1 MSAPLTAAQ
10 RRALL
15 SHPAGWI
22 ATAFGAGLLPKA
34 PGTAG
39 SLVALLPWWF
49 LLRGLAPGWYVL
61 VLVAG
66 FVLGV
71 WACAVAGRRLGV
83 DDHGAL
89 VWDEV
94 IGMWIALIAAPGIT
108 WPGSSWQGAAVSMAV
123 GFALFRLFDIWKP
136 WPVRVADRR
145 VHGGFGVMLDDV
157 LAGLYALIVLQLI
170 ALIVRHWAA

>member
-1 MSAPLTAAQ
+1 MSAPLTRDQ
-10 RRALL
+10 RQRLL

-22 ATAFGAGLLPKA
+22 ATALGAGLSPRA

-49 LLRGLAPGWYVL
+49 LLRDLPVGAYLA

-66 FVLGV
+66 FALGV
-71 WACAVAGRRLGV
+71 WACGVCDRRL
-83 DDHGAL
+83 DMHDQGAL

-94 IGMWIALIAAPGIT
+94 IGVWITLLAAPRQ
-108 WPGSSWQGAAVSMAV
+108 WWWMLA

-136 WPVRVADRR
+136 WPVSWADRR
-145 VHGGFGVMLDDV
+145 VDGGLGVMLDDV
-157 LAGLYALIVLQLI
+157 LAGIYALLVLQ
-170 ALIVRHWAA
+170 IVAAFLK

>member
-1 MSAPLTAAQ
+1 MSTPLAADQ

-22 ATAFGAGLLPKA
+22 ATALGAGLSPIA

-49 LLRGLAPGWYVL
+49 LLRGLPLGWYL
-61 VLVAG
+61 AVLVAG
-66 FVLGV
+66 FLLGV
-71 WACAVAGRRLGV
+71 WACGVCDRRLGV
-83 DDHGAL
+83 HDQGAL

-94 IGMWIALIAAPGIT
+94 IGMWITLFAAPAP
-108 WPGSSWQGAAVSMAV
+108 WWWWMPV
-123 GFALFRLFDIWKP
+123 GFGLFRLFDIWKP
-136 WPVRVADRR
+136 WPVRLADRR

-157 LAGLYALIVLQLI
+157 VAGVYALIVLQLI
-170 ALIVRHWAA
+170 AWLLRYAAA

>member
-1 MSAPLTAAQ
+1 MSTPLAADQ
-10 RRALL
+10 RKRLM

-22 ATAFGAGLLPKA
+22 ATALGAGLFPKA

-49 LLRGLAPGWYVL
+49 LLRDLSPGIYLAVL
-61 VLVAG
+61 IAG

-71 WACAVAGRRLGV
+71 WACEVSDRRLGMH
-83 DDHGAL
+83 DQGAL

-94 IGMWIALIAAPGIT
+94 IGMWITLFAAPAQWWWMI
-108 WPGSSWQGAAVSMAV
+108 V

-136 WPVRVADRR
+136 WPVSWADHR
-145 VHGGFGVMLDDV
+145 VHGGLGVMLDDV
-157 LAGLYALIVLQLI
+157 AAGIYALIVLQLVA
-170 ALIVRHWAA
+170 ALVR

>member
-1 MSAPLTAAQ
+1 MSAPLTATQ

-22 ATAFGAGLLPKA
+22 ATAFGAGLAPRA

-49 LLRGLAPGWYVL
+49 WLRDVSMSAYVAVL
-61 VLVAG
+61 VVG
-66 FVLGV
+66 FALGV
-71 WACAVAGRRLGV
+71 WVCAIAERRLGTH
-83 DDHGAL
+83 DLGAL

-94 IGMWIALIAAPGIT
+94 IGMWITLLVAPHASLAWT
-108 WPGSSWQGAAVSMAV
+108 LAYMLA

-136 WPVRVADRR
+136 WPVRWADRR
-145 VHGGFGVMLDDV
+145 VGGGLGVMLDDV
-157 LAGLYALIVLQLI
+157 LAGVYALIVLQWLVL
-170 ALIVRHWAA
+170 AARHFV

>member
-22 ATAFGAGLLPKA
+22 ATALGAGLAPRA

-39 SLVALLPWWF
+39 SAIALLPWWF
-49 LLRGLAPGWYVL
+49 LLRGLPPHWYIIVL
-61 VLVAG
+61 VGG
-66 FVLGV
+66 FLLGV
-71 WACAVAGRRLGV
+71 WACGVADRRLRLH
-83 DDHGAL
+83 DQGAL

-94 IGMWIALIAAPGIT
+94 IGMWITLAAAPA
-108 WPGSSWQGAAVSMAV
+108 QGWWMLV

-136 WPVRVADRR
+136 WPVNWADRR
-145 VHGGFGVMLDDV
+145 VHGGLGVMLDDV
-157 LAGLYALIVLQLI
+157 LAGVYALIVLQLA
-170 ALIVRHWAA
+170 ALALRHLS

>member
-1 MSAPLTAAQ
+1 MSTPLTVDQ
-10 RRALL
+10 RRILL

-22 ATAFGAGLLPKA
+22 ATALGAGLSPVA

-49 LLRGLAPGWYVL
+49 LLRGLPVEWYVV

-71 WACAVAGRRLGV
+71 WACGVCDRRLGMH
-83 DDHGAL
+83 DQGAL

-94 IGMWIALIAAPGIT
+94 IGMWLALLAAPPA
-108 WPGSSWQGAAVSMAV
+108 WWWMSV

-136 WPVRVADRR
+136 WPVRLADRR
-145 VHGGFGVMLDDV
+145 VHGGLGVMLDDV
-157 LAGLYALIVLQLI
+157 VAGIYAWIVLQLI
-170 ALIVRHWAA
+170 ALALGHAQAG

>member
-1 MSAPLTAAQ
+1 MRPPLTAAQ
-10 RRALL
+10 RGALL

-22 ATAFGAGLLPKA
+22 ATALGAGLSPKA
-34 PGTAG
+34 PGTVG
-39 SLVALLPWWF
+39 SLAALLPWWL
-49 LLRGLAPGWYVL
+49 LLRDLPRTWYLV

-71 WACAVAGRRLGV
+71 WACNVACKRLGMH
-83 DDHGAL
+83 DHGAL

-94 IGMWIALIAAPGIT
+94 IGMWITLIAAPR
-108 WPGSSWQGAAVSMAV
+108 SSLPWMAGYMLV

-145 VHGGFGVMLDDV
+145 VHGGLGVMLDDMV
-157 LAGLYALIVLQLI
+157 AGVYALVALQLI
-170 ALIVRHWAA
+170 ALAVRHLHA

>member
-1 MSAPLTAAQ
+1 MSAPLTVDQ
-10 RRALL
+10 RRRLL

-22 ATAFGAGLLPKA
+22 ATALGAGLSPMA

-49 LLRGLAPGWYVL
+49 LLRGLPLGWYVV

-66 FVLGV
+66 FLLGV
-71 WACAVAGRRLGV
+71 WACEVSDRRLGMH
-83 DDHGAL
+83 DQGAL

-94 IGMWIALIAAPGIT
+94 IGMWITLLAAPARWWWMI
-108 WPGSSWQGAAVSMAV
+108 V

-136 WPVRVADRR
+136 WPVRWADRR
-145 VHGGFGVMLDDV
+145 VQGGLGVMLDDV
-157 LAGLYALIVLQLI
+157 VAGIYALVALQIVVALAGQGG
-170 ALIVRHWAA
+170 R

>member
-1 MSAPLTAAQ
+1 MSAPLTVTQ
-10 RRALL
+10 RGTLL

-22 ATAFGAGLLPKA
+22 ATALGAGLSPKA

-49 LLRGLAPGWYVL
+49 LLRGLPIGWYVV
-61 VLVAG
+61 VLIAG
-66 FVLGV
+66 FLLGV
-71 WACAVAGRRLGV
+71 WACGVAGKRIGV
-83 DDHGAL
+83 HDHGAL

-94 IGMWIALIAAPGIT
+94 IGMWITLLAAPPQ
-108 WPGSSWQGAAVSMAV
+108 WWWMAI

-136 WPVRVADRR
+136 WPVRLADRR

-157 LAGLYALIVLQLI
+157 LAGVYALIALQLI
-170 ALIVRHWAA
+170 AMLLRYTLAA

>member
-10 RRALL
+10 RRTLL

-22 ATAFGAGLLPKA
+22 ATALGAGLVPKA

-49 LLRGLAPGWYVL
+49 LLRGLPPGGYLAVL
-61 VLVAG
+61 GAG
-66 FVLGV
+66 FLLGV
-71 WACAVAGRRLGV
+71 WACAVCDRRLGRH
-83 DDHGAL
+83 DLGAL

-94 IGMWIALIAAPGIT
+94 IGMWIALFAAPQA
-108 WPGSSWQGAAVSMAV
+108 WWWMLA

-136 WPVRVADRR
+136 WPVRWADRR
-145 VHGGFGVMLDDV
+145 VHGGLGVMLDDV
-157 LAGLYALIVLQLI
+157 VAGLYALAVLQLA
-170 ALIVRHWAA
+170 ALALRWAHVA

>member
-1 MSAPLTAAQ
+1 MSTPLSATQ
-10 RRALL
+10 RRTLL

-22 ATAFGAGLLPKA
+22 ATALGAGLSPKA

-49 LLRGLAPGWYVL
+49 LLRDLSPGIYLAVL
-61 VLVAG
+61 IAG

-71 WACAVAGRRLGV
+71 WACEVSDRRLGMH
-83 DDHGAL
+83 DQGAL

-94 IGMWIALIAAPGIT
+94 IGMWITLFAAPAQWWWMI
-108 WPGSSWQGAAVSMAV
+108 V

-136 WPVRVADRR
+136 WPVSWADRR
-145 VHGGFGVMLDDV
+145 VHGGLGVMLDDV
-157 LAGLYALIVLQLI
+157 AAGVYALVVLQLVA
-170 ALIVRHWAA
+170 ALVR

>member
-1 MSAPLTAAQ
+1 MSPSLTAPQ

-22 ATAFGAGLLPKA
+22 ATALGAGLSPKA

-39 SLVALLPWWF
+39 SAVALLPWWF

-61 VLVAG
+61 VLVVG
-66 FVLGV
+66 FALGV
-71 WACAVAGRRLGV
+71 WACEVSGRRLGV
-83 DDHGAL
+83 HDHGAL

-94 IGMWIALIAAPGIT
+94 IGMWLTLFVAPPE
-108 WPGSSWQGAAVSMAV
+108 WWWMVV
-123 GFALFRLFDIWKP
+123 GFVLFRLFDIWKP

-157 LAGLYALIVLQLI
+157 LAGLYALIVLQLV
-170 ALIVRHWAA
+170 ALAVRHWLA